1 MTEEFMDKNEF
12 IRETSRQLLAAYLI
26 EDRIAWMK
34 DIECF
39 GCDIDTLV
47 SSSIDVSER
56 LWKELAEKGYT
67 ESEPEEE
74 PPISTTAFP
83 EYSHTL
89 DPEIREAIVAIFD

>member
-1 MTEEFMDKNEF
+1 MNKSEF
-12 IRETSRQLLAAYLI
+12 IQQASIKLLSAYLI

-47 SSSIDVSER
+47 SSSIDASER

-67 ESEPEEE
+67 GSEPEEE
-74 PPISTTAFP
+74 PTVTTAFP
-83 EYSHTL
+83 EYSHSL